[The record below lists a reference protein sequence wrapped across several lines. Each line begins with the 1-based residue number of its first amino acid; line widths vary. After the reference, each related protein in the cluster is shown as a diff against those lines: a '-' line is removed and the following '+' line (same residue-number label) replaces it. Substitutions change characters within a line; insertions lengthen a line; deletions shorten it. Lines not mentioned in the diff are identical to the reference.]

1 MIGAVFKYFLTF
13 LMLLFFNVA
22 AAKTITKCVVS
33 MEDINTGTVYKV
45 ERKKVGEDVQSI
57 EELFTGAEAIVID
70 FNLPSKQYG
79 KCSFKYLDQDSG
91 TMLSCWFGKLGHH
104 YAQSDRTSDDDS
116 PRKNSL
122 TVRYK
127 ELHFDINAICE

>member
-1 MIGAVFKYFLTF
+1 MIVTILKFLSAISV
-13 LMLLFFNVA
+13 LLFFSVA
-22 AAKTITKCVVS
+22 TAKPVTECVVS

-45 ERKKVGEDVQSI
+45 ERRKVGEDVQSL
-57 EELFTGAEAIVID
+57 EEFFTGAEAITIN
-70 FNLPSKQYG
+70 FNLPSKLYG
-79 KCSFKYLDQDSG
+79 ECLFKYIDQDSG

>member
-1 MIGAVFKYFLTF
+1 MDTMFKYFLTILILSF
-13 LMLLFFNVA
+13 SNVST
-22 AAKTITKCVVS
+22 AKFVTKCVVS
-33 MEDINTGTVYKV
+33 MEDIGTGTVYKV
-45 ERKKVGEDVQSI
+45 ERKKSSEDGQSI
-57 EELFTGAEAIVID
+57 AELLTGTKSIVID

-79 KCSFKYLDQDSG
+79 ECSFKYLNQDSG
-91 TMLSCWFGKLGHH
+91 TSLSCWFGKLGHH

-127 ELHFDINAICE
+127 ELHFDINATCE